1 MNQISDVR
9 EAVKSVGDVTLKLS
23 KIPQAIFTIEE
34 CSELIKELTK
44 RERGKGSA
52 DSLVDEACDVL
63 TSVFILLS
71 QIGVSENE
79 VKDKILFKCNRAL
92 NRMNQAGEF

>member
-9 EAVKSVGDVTLKLS
+9 EAIKSVGDVTLRLS
-23 KIPQAIFTIEE
+23 GVPQAIFTIEE

-44 RERGKGSA
+44 REREKGNTT
-52 DSLVDEACDVL
+52 SLVDEACDVL

-71 QIGVSENE
+71 QMGVSEDE
-79 VKDKILFKCNRAL
+79 VKSKILFKCNRAL
-92 NRMNQAGEF
+92 DRMEQTGEF